1 MALALRQSAVCEQI
15 MTVRRDSAPIIGR
28 PIPYIWAEP
37 DAPRRRQRRGL
48 WRSRS
53 PPGRQDEQALLA
65 VEEDGGRRLA
75 DRGPSVSTTDAPS
88 TAGARETGAYRGED
102 QQHLL
107 NGRERRLRPAGH
119 PRGPKDSPDVQH
131 LRATPPAHAPGAARW
146 SDYADPSTG
155 GGTTRTGRPRRGR
168 HLRGLRLARATRAG
182 QGGGLPPPAAGARPE
197 AGPVAREQ

>member
-107 NGRERRLRPAGH
+107 NGRERRLRPQRVILVVPKT
-119 PRGPKDSPDVQH
+119 PRTSNTSGPRRRPTRPVRPGGVTT
-131 LRATPPAHAPGAARW
+131 LTPPQEEVLLGRDVHDVDAAPGA
-146 SDYADPSTG
+146 
-155 GGTTRTGRPRRGR
+155 RG
-168 HLRGLRLARATRAG
+168 
-182 QGGGLPPPAAGARPE
+182 
-197 AGPVAREQ
+197 